1 MLTRFRSRRGQRS
14 GFTLIELLVVIAI
27 IALLM
32 ALLLPAIQ
40 KVREAANKMLCA
52 SNLRQ
57 IATAS
62 HNYHNDYNKL
72 PPGFLGPN
80 PESAGVAGT
89 PAPQDYGEV
98 QGFGVLYFLLPYME
112 ADNVFKMFNVI
123 NNSLNFPVSPTNTT
137 PWFNISTA
145 NQFAAQT
152 KMKMFQCP
160 SDDAETSNPTNCMF
174 YVYPRFNGGLG
185 TIGAWSFGGAFGQ
198 SLGRTNYVG
207 CAGIMGKGIGFDGV
221 TYGPYWGGYTGI
233 IGNRTQLTLG
243 QLTVADGSSNT
254 IMFGELLGD
263 KGVGNRD
270 YVYAWVSAGV
280 MCTGWG
286 LGNSRIDPA
295 VSAAGST
302 WHKFSSRHAAGV
314 QFAFGD
320 AHVSTLK
327 FGTTASQA
335 FTYYNY
341 TTDWSILQQIAGYK
355 DGYNNDTSAIYE

>member
-1 MLTRFRSRRGQRS
+1 MLSRFESRRNRRQS

-80 PESAGVAGT
+80 PESAGVTGLT
-89 PAPQDYGEV
+89 DYDRV

-112 ADNVFKMFNVI
+112 ADNVFKMFTVI
-123 NNSLNFPVSPTNTT
+123 NNSLNFPIHPVTTT
-137 PWFNISTA
+137 PWFNISSA
-145 NQFAAQT
+145 NQLAAQT

-160 SDDAETSNPTNCMF
+160 SDDLESSTPNGCMF
-174 YVYPRFNGGLG
+174 YVYPRYNGGGG

-207 CAGIMGKGIGFDGV
+207 CAGIMGNGIGFDGV

-233 IGNRTQLTLG
+233 IGNRTQVSLG
-243 QLTVADGSSNT
+243 QLTVTDGSSNT
-254 IMFGELLGD
+254 IMFGELLGGQ
-263 KGVGNRD
+263 GVGVRD
-270 YVYAWVSAGV
+270 YVFAWTSAGV

-286 LGNSRIDPA
+286 LGNGRIDPA
-295 VSAAGST
+295 VSAAGSS
-302 WHKFSSRHAAGV
+302 WNKFSSRHAAGV

-320 AHVSTLK
+320 AHVSTLR

-341 TTDWSILQQIAGYK
+341 TTDWSLLQQLAGYK
-355 DGYNNDTSAIYE
+355 DGYSNDTSSIYE